1 MILAKEGAPN
11 PSSLGITNGV
21 VQMSMCLARTFS
33 PAISNSVF
41 AASVDSKILGGHL
54 WVVLLAG
61 IACTGAL
68 ASARIAKQCDARKY

>member
-1 MILAKEGAPN
+1 VKEGAPN

-33 PAISNSVF
+33 PAIANSTF
-41 AASVDSKILGGHL
+41 AASVDSKILGGQL

-61 IACTGAL
+61 IACIGSL
-68 ASARIAKQCDARKY
+68 ASVRIMKECDAKKY